1 MREVSQRKY
10 GHRHRHRRQR
20 GRHQQGRH
28 QMLLSI
34 QGADSRRFGKYKK
47 RLHLDPLNVNG
58 TLARNAM
65 LMELEKLYWV

>member
-1 MREVSQRKY
+1 
-10 GHRHRHRRQR
+10 
-20 GRHQQGRH
+20 
-28 QMLLSI
+28 MLLSI